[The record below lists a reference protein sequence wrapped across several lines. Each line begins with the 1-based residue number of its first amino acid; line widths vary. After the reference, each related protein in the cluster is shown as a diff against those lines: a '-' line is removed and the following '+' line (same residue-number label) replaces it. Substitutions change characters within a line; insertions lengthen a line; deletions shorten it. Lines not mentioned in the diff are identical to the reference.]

1 MLPVEDGSQVLG
13 LWPGDKYNTSLE
25 SVIGAL
31 SNLCA
36 ANVLAVR
43 HAFEQ
48 VTFAVLTGNGD
59 LHAKNLSIV
68 RREGEWM
75 LAPAYDIPSTLI
87 YGDSSLALPM
97 GGKRRDISRSQL
109 LDFSLSLG
117 LATTAAESVLNTLLD
132 ATGDLEADL
141 RAGALPFDPQRLI
154 DTIASLRYRRRL
166 LSS

>member
-1 MLPVEDGSQVLG
+1 
-13 LWPGDKYNTSLE
+13 
-25 SVIGAL
+25 
-31 SNLCA
+31 
-36 ANVLAVR
+36 
-43 HAFEQ
+43 
-48 VTFAVLTGNGD
+48 
-59 LHAKNLSIV
+59 
-68 RREGEWM
+68 M

-166 LSS
+166 LTS